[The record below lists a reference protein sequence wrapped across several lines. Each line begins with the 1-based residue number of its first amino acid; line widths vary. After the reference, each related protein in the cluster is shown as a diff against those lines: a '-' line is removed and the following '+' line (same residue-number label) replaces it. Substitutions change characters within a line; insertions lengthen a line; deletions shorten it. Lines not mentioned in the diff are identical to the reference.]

1 MMFLSEYGM
10 FLLKSITIVISITV
24 VLFLFFAIR
33 ARAKKSKAEG
43 VLVIKDLSQHFQN
56 IKLQMT
62 KATASKAEAKSL
74 LKETK
79 KLIKSKKKQKD
90 KVRSKTFVVKFKGD
104 IKATAVE
111 SLKEEITA
119 ILSIANINDEV
130 ALILES
136 PGGTVSG
143 YGLAASELDRV
154 TQKGLKLTVL
164 IDQVAASGGYM
175 MACVANKVIAAPFSI
190 IGSIGVITQI
200 PNFNQL
206 LENKGVKFEQIK
218 SGKYKRTVTMF
229 GKNTE
234 EDRQKLQAELE
245 EIHHL
250 FKSLI
255 KVKRPEVNI
264 DKVAT
269 GEYWLG
275 TKAKQLA
282 LVDELMTSDDYL
294 MSLYDKGADMYMVEY
309 KREITLMSK
318 MLGAY
323 GKVKETLMQGY
334 IA

>member
-10 FLLKSITIVISITV
+10 FLLKSITVVISIAIVT
-24 VLFLFFAIR
+24 LLFFAIR

-62 KATASKAEAKSL
+62 KAVASKTEAKSL

-79 KLIKSKKKQKD
+79 KLIKNKKKQKD
-90 KVRSKTFVVKFKGD
+90 KARSKIFIVKFKGD

-154 TQKGLKLTVL
+154 SQKGLKLTVL
-164 IDQVAASGGYM
+164 VDQVAASGGYM
-175 MACVANKVIAAPFSI
+175 MACIANKIIAAPFSI
-190 IGSIGVITQI
+190 IGSIGVITQM
-200 PNFNQL
+200 PNFNRL
-206 LENKGVKFEQIK
+206 LEDKGVKFEQIK

-229 GKNTE
+229 GKNTD
-234 EDRQKLQAELE
+234 EDRQKLRAELE
-245 EIHHL
+245 EMHYL

-255 KVKRPEVNI
+255 KTKRPEIDI

-275 TKAKQLA
+275 TKAKQLG

-294 MSLYDKGADMYMVEY
+294 MSLYEKGINMYMVEY
-309 KREITLMSK
+309 KREVTLMSR

-323 GKVKETLMQGY
+323 GKIKEALMQGY
-334 IA
+334 IT

>member
-10 FLLKSITIVISITV
+10 FLLKSITIVISIII
-24 VLFLFFAIR
+24 VLFLFFTIR
-33 ARAKKSKAEG
+33 ARAKKLKSEG
-43 VLVIKDLSQHFQN
+43 VLIIKNLSQHFQS
-56 IKLQMT
+56 IKLQMM
-62 KATASKAEAKSL
+62 KAVASKTEAKSL

-79 KLIKSKKKQKD
+79 KLIKNKKKQKKTD
-90 KVRSKTFVVKFKGD
+90 ASKTFVIKFKGD
-104 IKATAVE
+104 VKATAVE

-119 ILSIANINDEV
+119 ILSVANINDEV

-154 TQKGLKLTVL
+154 SKRGLKLTVL

-175 MACVANKVIAAPFSI
+175 MACIANKVIVAPFAI

-255 KVKRPEVNI
+255 KAKRAKIDI

-275 TKAKQLA
+275 TRAQQLG

-294 MSLYDKGADMYMVEY
+294 MSLYDKSVDMYMIEY
-309 KREITLMSK
+309 KREVTFMSK
-318 MLGAY
+318 VLGAY
-323 GKVKETLMQGY
+323 GKIKDTLMQGY

>member
-10 FLLKSITIVISITV
+10 FLLKSITIVISIII
-24 VLFLFFAIR
+24 VLFLFFTIR
-33 ARAKKSKAEG
+33 ARAKKLKSEG
-43 VLVIKDLSQHFQN
+43 VLIIKNLSQHFQS
-56 IKLQMT
+56 IKLQMM
-62 KATASKAEAKSL
+62 KAVASKTEAKSL

-79 KLIKSKKKQKD
+79 KLIKNKKKQKKTD
-90 KVRSKTFVVKFKGD
+90 ASKTFVIKFKGD

-119 ILSIANINDEV
+119 ILSVANINDEV

-154 TQKGLKLTVL
+154 SKRGLKLTVL

-175 MACVANKVIAAPFSI
+175 MACIANKVIAAPFAI

-255 KVKRPEVNI
+255 KAKRAKIDI

-275 TKAKQLA
+275 TRAQQLG

-294 MSLYDKGADMYMVEY
+294 MSLYDKSVDMYMIEY
-309 KREITLMSK
+309 KREVTFMSK
-318 MLGAY
+318 VLGAY
-323 GKVKETLMQGY
+323 GKIKDTLMQGY

>member
-10 FLLKSITIVISITV
+10 FLLKSITIVISIII
-24 VLFLFFAIR
+24 VLFLFFTIR
-33 ARAKKSKAEG
+33 ARAKKLKSEG
-43 VLVIKDLSQHFQN
+43 VLIIKNLSQHFQS
-56 IKLQMT
+56 IKLQMM
-62 KATASKAEAKSL
+62 KAVASKTEAKSL

-79 KLIKSKKKQKD
+79 KLIKNKKKQKKTD
-90 KVRSKTFVVKFKGD
+90 ASKTFVIKFKGD
-104 IKATAVE
+104 VKATAVE

-119 ILSIANINDEV
+119 ILSVANINDEV

-154 TQKGLKLTVL
+154 SKRGLKLTVL

-175 MACVANKVIAAPFSI
+175 MACIANKVIAAPFAI

-255 KVKRPEVNI
+255 KAKRAKIDI

-275 TKAKQLA
+275 TRAQQLG

-294 MSLYDKGADMYMVEY
+294 MSLYDKSVDMYMIEY
-309 KREITLMSK
+309 KREVTFMSK
-318 MLGAY
+318 VLGAY
-323 GKVKETLMQGY
+323 GKIKDTLMQGY